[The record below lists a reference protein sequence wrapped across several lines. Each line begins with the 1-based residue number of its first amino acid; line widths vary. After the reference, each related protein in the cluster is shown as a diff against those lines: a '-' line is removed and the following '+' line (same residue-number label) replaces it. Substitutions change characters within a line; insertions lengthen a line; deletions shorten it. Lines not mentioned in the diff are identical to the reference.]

1 MELNKANYY
10 SNEADW
16 HYMSVSQYKD
26 FVNCEAR
33 ALAKLK
39 KEWDS
44 GFNSKALVVGNY
56 VHSYFEDA
64 QAHKEFIEENKSVI
78 LKKNG
83 DLYSEF
89 VQADEMIKA
98 LEKDNF
104 FNFVYQGEKEIIL
117 KKSLFGTE
125 WKARIDCFN
134 LEKGYLVDLKTTR
147 SLSQR
152 YWSNE
157 IKAYVSFV
165 EEYGYIAQM
174 AVYKTLLELTY
185 GKDVT
190 PYIFAVTKESP
201 ADIAAIE
208 FHPTRFEIE
217 LEKIQ
222 ERLPRIL
229 AVKKEELEPSSC
241 GKCDY
246 CRSKKQLT
254 GFIEVADLLE

>member
-1 MELNKANYY
+1 MQLNKANYY

-16 HYMSVSQYKD
+16 RYMSVSQYKD
-26 FVNCEAR
+26 FLKCEAR

-39 KEWDS
+39 QEWQSD
-44 GFNSKALVVGNY
+44 FNGKALVVGNY

-64 QAHKEFIEENKSVI
+64 QAHADFIEENKKMI
-78 LKKNG
+78 KKKNG
-83 DLYSEF
+83 ELYSEF
-89 VQADEMIKA
+89 VQAEEMIKA

-117 KKSLFGTE
+117 TRTLFETE

-147 SLSQR
+147 SLDQR

-157 IKAYVSFV
+157 VKSYVSFV

-185 GKDVT
+185 GKEVT
-190 PYIFAVTKESP
+190 PYIFAVTKETPS
-201 ADIAAIE
+201 DIAAIE
-208 FHPTRFEIE
+208 FHPSRFEIE
-217 LEKIQ
+217 LDKIQ
-222 ERLPRIL
+222 ENLPRIL
-229 AVKKEELEPSSC
+229 SIKKGDTLPLNC

-246 CRSKKQLT
+246 CRSTKQLT